1 MIIMTNNSIRMIA
14 GLAFFAF
21 VAEAGAA
28 ELMGDGAWDFNNQTS
43 RAGVASLMMQKENSQ
58 SATGIAAAGN
68 ACGGGGTATATGNYT
83 CIILNNSSALIDA
96 LQDTTGDQSA
106 GADSDVSVN
115 GAESDLGSV
124 LEGLTN

>member
-1 MIIMTNNSIRMIA
+1 MKNITIRTLA
-14 GLAFFAF
+14 GLALFAF
-21 VAEAGAA
+21 VAEAGAS
-28 ELMGDGAWDFNNQTS
+28 ELMGDRAWNFNNQTS
-43 RAGVASLMMQKENSQ
+43 RASVASLIMQNEKSQ

-68 ACGGGGTATATGNYT
+68 ACGGGGTAAATGNYT

-106 GADSDVSVN
+106 DADSDVSVTTSD
-115 GAESDLGSV
+115 GGSDLGSV